1 MNAMRRLPLLWFTAT
16 LLGVGHVGGPRPV
29 SYHTTDTSSLRNRR
43 LRFSFG
49 LARWLIYF
57 TDAGWGAMRT
67 ARRVIAEIE
76 ADHAQLVGAERLE
89 AAAQTL
95 DELLRGLASR
105 QAA

>member
-1 MNAMRRLPLLWFTAT
+1 
-16 LLGVGHVGGPRPV
+16 
-29 SYHTTDTSSLRNRR
+29 
-43 LRFSFG
+43 
-49 LARWLIYF
+49 
-57 TDAGWGAMRT
+57 MRT